1 MIDLKQQFCVPH
13 SAFENSAIFQD
24 FFWRLV
30 EIGLNEFE
38 WKGLPKTCD
47 ERFLELCLL
56 FNGSTLVFLKRP
68 ENTLLNLQYTASIS
82 NMYHIPIRRNVYFI
96 TGGYQECDETDS
108 VIVYNN
114 RTRYPTAY
122 TIYNYADRLTR
133 LQRSID
139 VNVNVMKT
147 PYIIRGNKQQ
157 KKSLETMY
165 SKVDSYSEMI
175 MVDEQTDMLDKFG
188 VFKTDAPMVF
198 PDLYLQKQRVWAEAL
213 TFLGVNNTNTD
224 KRERLTDD
232 EVNSNNDEIV
242 QARFTRLVSRETAAK
257 LINERFA
264 DVLEEEVTVGFRKGG
279 SNIIGNLYDGTK
291 DSDGGIDGENET
303 RTV

>member
-13 SAFENSAIFQD
+13 SAFENTAIFQD

-38 WKGLPKTCD
+38 WKGLPQTCD

-56 FNGSTLVFLKRP
+56 FYGSTLVFLKQP
-68 ENTLLNLQYTASIS
+68 ENTLLNLQYTASIL
-82 NMYHIPIRRNVYFI
+82 NMYHIPTQRHAYSI
-96 TGGYQECDETDS
+96 TGTYQDCDETNS

-147 PYIIRGNKQQ
+147 PYIIRGNKAQ

-175 MVDEQTDMLDKFG
+175 MVDDQTDMMDKFG

-242 QARFTRLVSRETAAK
+242 QARFTRLVSRETAAT

-264 DVLEEEVTVGFRKGG
+264 DVLTEKVTVGFRKGG

-291 DSDGGIDGENET
+291 NRDGGTDGENET
-303 RTV
+303 GTV